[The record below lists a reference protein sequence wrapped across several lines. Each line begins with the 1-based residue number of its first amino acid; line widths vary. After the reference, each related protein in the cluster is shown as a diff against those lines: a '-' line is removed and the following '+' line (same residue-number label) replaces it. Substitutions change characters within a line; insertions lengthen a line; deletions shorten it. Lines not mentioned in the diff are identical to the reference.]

1 VCVLKNILPFSP
13 FSVNALSKSSSDE
26 RGVSASDSL
35 LFSLAVFGFVFCK
48 SFDSADCLFAKRVVK
63 SYCFYV

>member
-1 VCVLKNILPFSP
+1 VVVTKVFLPFSP

-35 LFSLAVFGFVFCK
+35 LFSLAVFGFA
-48 SFDSADCLFAKRVVK
+48 FDSADYRLRIEKFFHVN
-63 SYCFYV
+63 F